1 MPQIAVPPSAALTV
15 AELLGPLSALLLLS
29 QLAILGVLVAWLVA
43 EHLAA
48 TARRSA
54 AGTRTPARPLRS
66 GELDGAAASG
76 A

>member
-1 MPQIAVPPSAALTV
+1 MLPIALPPSAALTV

-29 QLAILGVLVAWLVA
+29 QLAILGVLVAWLLA

-54 AGTRTPARPLRS
+54 AGTRPARPLRS
-66 GELDGAAASG
+66 GELDGAAASD